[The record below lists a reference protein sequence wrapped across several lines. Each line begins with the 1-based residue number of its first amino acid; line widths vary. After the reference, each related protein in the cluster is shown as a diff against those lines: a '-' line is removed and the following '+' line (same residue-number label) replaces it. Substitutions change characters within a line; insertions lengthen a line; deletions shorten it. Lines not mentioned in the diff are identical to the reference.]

1 MKRICLARLA
11 LVGLLAG
18 LGGCAS
24 LGPSHYYQLDG
35 GSARAPASSERG
47 LAVWI
52 ESLQLADY
60 LQRDV
65 LLERQPDGS
74 LKTTGDHW
82 AGPLNANVRQLL
94 QRQLASRLNSGRVVV
109 GEQPAGFDPQYRVE
123 LVVTRLDAGD
133 QAPAALDASWQLR
146 DGQGRLLDSEVVHLQ
161 ARHAGDRAAQ
171 VRAQSELLQQL
182 AARLATDLTKVAQRG
197 RRGAEVARKEPKKLV
212 EEAQARPTLPAVVPI
227 RTGAE
232 VYRF

>member
-1 MKRICLARLA
+1 MKRMCLARLA

-24 LGPSHYYQLDG
+24 VGPTHYYQLDG
-35 GSARAPASSERG
+35 GSVRAPASGDRG

-65 LLERQPDGS
+65 LLERQADGS
-74 LKTTGDHW
+74 LATTRDHW
-82 AGPLNANVRQLL
+82 AGPLDANVRQLL

-109 GEQPAGFDPQYRVE
+109 GEQPEGFAPQYRVE

-133 QAPAALDASWQLR
+133 RAPATLDASWQLR
-146 DGQGRLLDSEVVHLQ
+146 DSQDRLLDTQLVHLQ

-171 VRAQSELLQQL
+171 VRAQGELLQQF

-197 RRGAEVARKEPKKLV
+197 RRSSDVARKEPKQLV

>member
-1 MKRICLARLA
+1 MKRMCLARLA
-11 LVGLLAG
+11 LVAVLAG

-24 LGPSHYYQLDG
+24 LGPTHYYQLDG
-35 GSARAPASSERG
+35 GNAKAPASSDRG
-47 LAVWI
+47 LAVWL

-74 LKTTGDHW
+74 LATTHDHW
-82 AGPLNANVRQLL
+82 AGPLDANIRQLL

-109 GEQPAGFDPQYRVE
+109 GEQPAGFAPQYRLE
-123 LVVTRLDAGD
+123 LNVTRLDAGD
-133 QAPAALDASWQLR
+133 RTPATLDASWQLR
-146 DGQGRLLDSEVVHLQ
+146 DAQGKLLDNQVVHLQ

-171 VRAQSELLQQL
+171 VRAQSDLLQQL
-182 AARLATDLTKVAQRG
+182 AGRLATDLTKVAQRS
-197 RRGAEVARKEPKKLV
+197 RRSSDVARKESKQLV

>member
-1 MKRICLARLA
+1 MKRMRLARLA
-11 LVGLLAG
+11 LVAVLAG

-24 LGPSHYYQLDG
+24 LGPTHYYQLDG
-35 GSARAPASSERG
+35 GNVRAPASKDRG
-47 LAVWI
+47 VAVWI

-74 LKTTGDHW
+74 LATTRDHW

-109 GEQPAGFDPQYRVE
+109 GEPPEGFEPQYRLE
-123 LVVTRLDAGD
+123 LNVTRLDAGD
-133 QAPAALDASWQLR
+133 RAAAVLDAGWQLR
-146 DGQGRLLDSEVVHLQ
+146 DAQGKLLDTQVVHLQ

-171 VRAQSELLQQL
+171 VRAQGDLLQQL
-182 AARLATDLTKVAQRG
+182 AARLATDLTKVAQRS
-197 RRGAEVARKEPKKLV
+197 RRDSETARKEPKKLV
-212 EEAQARPTLPAVVPI
+212 EEAQAKPTLPAVVPI